1 MGITKALSQLLS
13 LLSVFSP
20 CDLAIRGIS
29 DCSKANDLCHSLSV
43 SFSLESAVL
52 LPLCREKNL
61 CGGGISHLMAAFV
74 EYQRERT
81 GCSRHN
87 RQLLLGLRGLKS
99 FAALLII
106 SIQERDL

>member
-1 MGITKALSQLLS
+1 MGTTKALSQLLS

-52 LPLCREKNL
+52 LPLCREKKL
-61 CGGGISHLMAAFV
+61 VRWWDQSSDGCICGIS
-74 EYQRERT
+74 T
-81 GCSRHN
+81 
-87 RQLLLGLRGLKS
+87 
-99 FAALLII
+99 
-106 SIQERDL
+106 